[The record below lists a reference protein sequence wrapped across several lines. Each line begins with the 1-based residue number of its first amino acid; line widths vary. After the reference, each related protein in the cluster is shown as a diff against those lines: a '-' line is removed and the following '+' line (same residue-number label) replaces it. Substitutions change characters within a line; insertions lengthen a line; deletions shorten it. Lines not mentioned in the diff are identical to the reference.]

1 MASGNRLNSKL
12 QMKNFVRTQTN
23 LSERDEDVTVDLFR
37 NLMRARHLM
46 YKKASDVA
54 ESTGLHAAE
63 MNVIDILGK
72 FGAISMGR
80 LSSETFI
87 SPSNTTST
95 VKKLEQAGL
104 VARKRAEKSD
114 REVTVTL
121 TGDGRKIFRKCYPR
135 ILGEA
140 HAHMADRLTRAEI
153 RTLVKTLRKLV
164 A

>member
-1 MASGNRLNSKL
+1 
-12 QMKNFVRTQTN
+12 MKNFVKTQTK

-46 YKKASDVA
+46 HKKASEVA
-54 ESTGLHAAE
+54 ESIGLHAAE

-72 FGAISMGR
+72 FGPISMGR

-104 VARKRAEKSD
+104 VKRSRSKTSD
-114 REVTVTL
+114 REVTVSL
-121 TGDGRKIFRKCYPR
+121 TVEGRRIFRKCYPR

-140 HAHMADRLTRAEI
+140 YAHMNKRLTRKEKQSLAE
-153 RTLVKTLRKLV
+153 VLRKFV